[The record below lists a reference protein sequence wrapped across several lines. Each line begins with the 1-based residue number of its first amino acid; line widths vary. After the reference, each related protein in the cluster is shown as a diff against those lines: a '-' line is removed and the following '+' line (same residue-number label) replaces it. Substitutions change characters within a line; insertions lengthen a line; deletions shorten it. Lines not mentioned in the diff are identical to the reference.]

1 MAVDLGRKVIF
12 GLHKPTQNLIEEE
25 QKMLTNQQNNKIMK
39 STRLFSSR
47 LGNQAF
53 YLTSRVNSRL
63 LRELRQPWLIIA
75 LCFVLL
81 ALPTHFYKRDNDGK
95 AMILSKQWNA
105 IFIYLNGFLRF
116 VSQTIIVHQSIGK
129 RTTTPFFLFSIWE
142 KLWSFSRNVWP
153 LTYMIKSKELSKK
166 TTINKGRQKALFT
179 ERLLLQ
185 LTLDTWHL
193 KWKIS
198 SNTKPFRN

>member
-1 MAVDLGRKVIF
+1 MDWGNLGQLF
-12 GLHKPTQNLIEEE
+12 P
-25 QKMLTNQQNNKIMK
+25 
-39 STRLFSSR
+39 FSS
-47 LGNQAF
+47 F
-53 YLTSRVNSRL
+53 
-63 LRELRQPWLIIA
+63 
-75 LCFVLL
+75 CFVLL
-81 ALPTHFYKRDNDGK
+81 ALPTHFHKRDNDGK

-129 RTTTPFFLFSIWE
+129 RTTTPCFLFSIWE

-185 LTLDTWHL
+185 LTLDIWHL

-198 SNTKPFRN
+198 SNTKLFRNSISSPKRASR